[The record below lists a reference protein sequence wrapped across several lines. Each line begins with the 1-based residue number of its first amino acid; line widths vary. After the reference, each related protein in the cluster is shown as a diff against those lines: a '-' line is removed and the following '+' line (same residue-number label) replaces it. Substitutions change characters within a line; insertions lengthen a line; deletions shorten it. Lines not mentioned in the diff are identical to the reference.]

1 MFVEMMKIG
10 EREKLLMSSWREH
23 ANLVLL
29 KKFQIIYNRVTIAV
43 IIILRNTTK
52 VVQQRNMAIQFV
64 KNALIFGR
72 KVLCK
77 LNKNFGKGKI
87 SLNHNVGVSETP
99 LHFIF
104 RYKGDSVGQYRGYG
118 CVCRHTQ
125 GHPMG
130 TGGRPQPGL

>member
-10 EREKLLMSSWREH
+10 KREKLLMSSWREH
-23 ANLVLL
+23 VNLVLL
-29 KKFQIIYNRVTIAV
+29 KKFQIIYNRVIIAV

-99 LHFIF
+99 LHFIL
-104 RYKGDSVGQYRGYG
+104 RYKGDSAGRNRRYALIYR
-118 CVCRHTQ
+118 TD
-125 GHPMG
+125 
-130 TGGRPQPGL
+130 